1 MIKCNAELFQELH
14 TLSSSDVHQRNSEKT
29 PIERDV
35 MQRNLPENP
44 ISALLHV
51 NKTQEFSG
59 HGASDPK
66 PSKLANSNL
75 GFVEQVENLT
85 PIFRDVHVHVRYVY
99 IGVFSP
105 SQMLLT
111 PSHLLPSASILLQ
124 PFLNSLLPKRNQQPA

>member
-1 MIKCNAELFQELH
+1 MINCNAELFQELH
-14 TLSSSDVHQRNSEKT
+14 TLSSSDVHQRNSEKS

-59 HGASDPK
+59 HGASGPK

-75 GFVEQVENLT
+75 GFVEQVEN
-85 PIFRDVHVHVRYVY
+85 
-99 IGVFSP
+99 
-105 SQMLLT
+105 
-111 PSHLLPSASILLQ
+111 
-124 PFLNSLLPKRNQQPA
+124 